1 MFKIAADP
9 SFAHKV
15 KVRVPVDGGFADQEF
30 TARFRVVPWD
40 DVKALD
46 HDPAAQLRLIWIGAE
61 GIADDAGA
69 PLPWSDALRDQLIG
83 ILFVRLAVLR
93 TYVDAVTGAVRGN

>member
-15 KVRVPVDGGFADQEF
+15 KVRVPVD
-30 TARFRVVPWD
+30 ARFRVVPWD

-46 HDPAAQLRLIWIGAE
+46 HDVPAQLRLIWIGAE
-61 GIADDAGA
+61 GIADDAGT